1 MDLLTGAMD
10 GLFTLLGL
18 VCAGFFF
25 YGASLCLF
33 GAEEEGD
40 EATTPAQPAVGM
52 GARLV
57 GSRARQ
63 DECAMSE

>member
-1 MDLLTGAMD
+1 MELLTSAMD

-25 YGASLCLF
+25 YGASLCLV

-40 EATTPAQPAVGM
+40 KTTPVQPA
-52 GARLV
+52 
-57 GSRARQ
+57 
-63 DECAMSE
+63 SEWEHG